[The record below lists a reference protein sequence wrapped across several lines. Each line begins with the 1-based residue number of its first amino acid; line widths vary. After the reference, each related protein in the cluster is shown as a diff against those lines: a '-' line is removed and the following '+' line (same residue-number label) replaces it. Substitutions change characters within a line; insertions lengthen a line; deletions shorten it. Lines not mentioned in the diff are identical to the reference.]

1 MPPNGEVHHALS
13 LPTCRNLWR
22 KTTACQA
29 RMGPRM
35 AENSRSS
42 TRPYDDVVVICREM
56 RQSVVKALTSAVG
69 HERSFD
75 GTTKKVCSWG

>member
-1 MPPNGEVHHALS
+1 
-13 LPTCRNLWR
+13 
-22 KTTACQA
+22 
-29 RMGPRM
+29 MGPRM

-69 HERSFD
+69 HKQKSA
-75 GTTKKVCSWG
+75 KVVGMSVVGGEAEVDFGWLEVCF